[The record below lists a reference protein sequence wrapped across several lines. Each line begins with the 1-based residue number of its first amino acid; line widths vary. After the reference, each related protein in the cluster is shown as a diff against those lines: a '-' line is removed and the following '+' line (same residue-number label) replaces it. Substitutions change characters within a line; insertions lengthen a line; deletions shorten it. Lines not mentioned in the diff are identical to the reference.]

1 MWLSFAPSPT
11 TKSTPALCVPPPP
24 PTTHTHIQ
32 LHAYSNRE
40 TTMFECRQPCLQ
52 LYLTAYADAGIK
64 SMPCKP
70 AGWPPRMHLS
80 IHVLLHWAW
89 SSLFTLG
96 QMQHKSNLSLSL
108 LRNVSNPRLP
118 GKAACLSKCRNA
130 YDYINA
136 YQPASMESCVLKLR
150 LLGCLPEWMH
160 IFIKSH
166 LPACLCGST
175 SSSNHTYQPACVDA
189 HLHQINAY

>member
-1 MWLSFAPSPT
+1 
-11 TKSTPALCVPPPP
+11 
-24 PTTHTHIQ
+24 
-32 LHAYSNRE
+32 
-40 TTMFECRQPCLQ
+40 
-52 LYLTAYADAGIK
+52 
-64 SMPCKP
+64 
-70 AGWPPRMHLS
+70 
-80 IHVLLHWAW
+80 
-89 SSLFTLG
+89 
-96 QMQHKSNLSLSL
+96 MQHKSNLSLSL

-166 LPACLCGST
+166 LPACLCGCT
-175 SSSNHTYQPACVDA
+175 SSSDQR
-189 HLHQINAY
+189 LLGQIYASYVERVCAAEPKNDYTTGHPTLFTSEKRKETTTNKKPNPHRFT